1 MITTTEGARWMA
13 PHTHGDARP
22 AHDAEFKLSI
32 TQALGDQLAAAL
44 EDLTPAPLTLE
55 NIRGLRPHAGVYQLY
70 LGDDLVYVGKADR
83 SLPQRVEKHFRK
95 VSGRSNI
102 DINDMGFTCL
112 YVDEDFGA
120 VAPERLLI
128 NRHRERGEVPWNYN
142 GFGNNDPG
150 KRRDMTVVDED
161 HFDRDYPIDLYFE
174 CTELPNDSAMLD
186 GSVTL
191 TSVLQ
196 SVKQQLPYVFRYE
209 SSKQFDDIYVSPP
222 EPPAT
227 AHELLELISEALPS
241 GWQITALPG
250 YVIMYPK
257 IEDYPSGW
265 RYYRGSEIIY
275 AD

>member
-1 MITTTEGARWMA
+1 MAAYTPGNAR
-13 PHTHGDARP
+13 R

-32 TQALGDQLAAAL
+32 TKALGDQLAAAL
-44 EDLTPAPLTLE
+44 DDLDPAPLTLP
-55 NIRGLRPHAGVYQLY
+55 NIRGLQSEPGVYQLY
-70 LGDDLVYVGKADR
+70 LEGDLVYVGKADR

-95 VSGRSNI
+95 ISGRTNI
-102 DINDMGFTCL
+102 DIRDMGFTCL

-128 NRHRERGEVPWNYN
+128 NEHRKQGGAPWNYN

-150 KRRDMTVVDED
+150 KRRDMTVVDKD
-161 HFDRDYPIDLYFE
+161 HFDREYPINLDFE
-174 CTELPNDSAMLD
+174 FTELPDSTSALD

-191 TSVLQ
+191 KELLE
-196 SVKQQLPYVFRYE
+196 SVKEQLPYVFRYQ
-209 SSKQFDDIYVSPP
+209 SSGQFEDIHVSLP
-222 EPPAT
+222 EPPVT
-227 AHELLELISEALPS
+227 AHELLELISESLPP

-257 IEDYPSGW
+257 IEDYPSGM
-265 RYYRGSEIIY
+265 RYYRGVDVIY